1 MKPQNFEEKIVW
13 YTLIGTYGLY
23 FLGAQFPWIS
33 GMAWFLTIYLC
44 KKLWNQPE
52 NTPDEER
59 IFIPSG
65 IWVWII
71 SMLVM
76 GVSLVV
82 GHLDFKLGNFQL
94 ITSLV
99 EFIRS
104 WALLALIPLIGC
116 LNIRPQL
123 IYRAVC
129 IVCLHSII
137 VIVISFLA
145 IKLSFA
151 ISYLSPLQVIGKGGR
166 TYYRVLI
173 GASGYDPLAPGNE
186 VRMQLFTP
194 WPPALGLAGNV
205 YFFLA
210 REESNLKWRW
220 IGMIGAVAMV
230 WVSVS
235 RAGLVCL
242 PAVALITWILTVI
255 FTKPKLQIAFG
266 IGSFFAGIVAP
277 LVIDLVNTARDSLTN
292 SRAGSSKIRKTLKE
306 IELYRWKEAPIWGH
320 GISEFPGPKV
330 TEHMP
335 IGSHDTWI
343 ALLYVRGTV
352 GCTALAVPMLW
363 SFVTLLI
370 KAQNSTTARAG
381 LSIVLVLFIF
391 GFSEGIEILAY
402 TYWPGLLMM
411 GIALKEKLFN
421 KINANQEEYVLS

>member
-1 MKPQNFEEKIVW
+1 MKPQNFEEKVVW
-13 YTLIGTYGLY
+13 YTMIGTYGLY

-33 GMAWFLTIYLC
+33 AMSWFLTIYLC

-52 NTPDEER
+52 NTPNEER

-65 IWVWII
+65 IWVWIL

-76 GVSLVV
+76 AVALVV

-94 ITSLV
+94 IASLV
-99 EFIRS
+99 EFTRS

-123 IYRAVC
+123 IYRAAC
-129 IVCLHSII
+129 IICLHSLIAI
-137 VIVISFLA
+137 AISFVA
-145 IKLSFA
+145 IKLNFT
-151 ISYLSPLQVIGKGGR
+151 ISYLSPLQLIGKGGR

-173 GASGYDPLAPGNE
+173 GAGGYDPMAAGDEL
-186 VRMQLFTP
+186 RMQLFTP
-194 WPPALGLAGNV
+194 WAPALGLAGNV

-210 REESNLKWRW
+210 REESNIKWRW

-255 FTKPKLQIAFG
+255 FNKPKYQIAFG
-266 IGSFFAGIVAP
+266 IGSFFSGIVAP
-277 LVIDLVNTARDSLTN
+277 VVIDFFNSARDSFTN
-292 SRAGSSKIRKTLKE
+292 ARAGSSRVRKVLKE

-320 GISEFPGPKV
+320 GISEYPGPKV

-343 ALLYVRGTV
+343 ALLYVRGAV
-352 GCTALAVPMLW
+352 GCAALAFPMLW

-370 KAQNSTTARAG
+370 KAQSSTTARAG
-381 LSIVLVLFIF
+381 LSIVLVLCIF

-411 GIALKEKLFN
+411 GIALKEKVPYQM
-421 KINANQEEYVLS
+421 KATEEYALL